1 MSSFN
6 DKVIATQAFLLNRI
20 GLRRVTSHEELQRV
34 IGQMLYAS
42 RDRVQVAGFLSGPR
56 SPVNGKPSYTKR

>member
-20 GLRRVTSHEELQRV
+20 GLRRVTNHEELQRV
-34 IGQMLYAS
+34 IGQMLFANGRRSNPFPLS
-42 RDRVQVAGFLSGPR
+42 RDRVQVAGRNLSGPR
-56 SPVNGKPSYTKR
+56 